1 MAKQLKDLLGEFQ
14 FNNSDFDPNKV
25 KADMLSSKEVGP
37 TTGNI
42 NIPAIGLNVEGVKL
56 PYDRQYQK
64 LAENVVQIYGVDSA
78 RILTRGAVEPM
89 QLAKRGV
96 DRLSRIALGGT
107 FGNNTALGGFLR
119 NSLNS
124 FTNPQYPSDEVNDL
138 PGLGPS
144 TKNGLYGS
152 LFHGGV
158 NNNKNAIGNLLTSF
172 ATPNQIKQ
180 NIGSIESG
188 KVKIGGAAIDM
199 ALNVGFSALQS
210 VGKKFGLNAKRGGGN
225 DALSEIKN
233 PLNTKDNDLPIYP
246 SDYAIKSFGKSTET
260 LTGIATGLDQLMREG
275 ERFYT
280 KYEGINAEKELK
292 TIKLDGK
299 KYTSLKPGLGKFI
312 KTIEPFPGYRTYDD
326 GNGTKYKIFN
336 IDTLSV
342 EEIERNKFS
351 KQVYDLTIGPGGTS
365 EFTNKNVIN
374 TKLFAGRI
382 KRQNFTNNTNSGI
395 EGGIGAEQIDTG
407 NKNHRT
413 LSNLAIES
421 YSQKN
426 TDLIEIF
433 IRDIASQEYI
443 ILMSNLTGLTDTPT
457 PTWGDVQAVGS
468 PNKFY
473 FYQSFEREISFKG
486 QMYAKNEKQLIA
498 LWTKIEKLQRLT
510 LATPG
515 GTAGIKGKICKL
527 KIGNLVSSEYGFLT
541 NCTITIP
548 DNSPWEIQT
557 DSQVPFICEFDITYK
572 VIYNDNTFNNIT
584 ESNIPEYEYLDATLP
599 GLNFSKPLQPGN
611 NDIKKLQGLGPFF
624 GKQGSG
630 ETTMEGTIN
639 QNSFTGGETSTSEVP
654 NILEP
659 QSWQMQ
665 GSGEAPNGSGI
676 FNTIGTDT
684 TDELIPTSDSGN
696 KSNSNEF
703 KINPSSTPKWAKQKE
718 YDPKTGDYKKNIF
731 GKDKLFKVRGVDN
744 IQN

>member
-14 FNNSDFDPNKV
+14 FNNSKFDPNQV

-37 TTGNI
+37 NSRPITVL
-42 NIPAIGLNVEGVKL
+42 GLSIQGVSL
-56 PYDRQYQK
+56 PYDRQYKK
-64 LAENVVQIYGVDSA
+64 LSENVIQIYGTDSA

-96 DRLSRIALGGT
+96 DRLSRGLLAGT
-107 FGNNTALGGFLR
+107 FGNNTLVGGFVR
-119 NSLNS
+119 NALNS
-124 FTNPQYPSDEVNDL
+124 FTNPQFPSDEVNDL
-138 PGLGPS
+138 PFIGLS
-144 TKNGLYGS
+144 TKNGLYTS
-152 LFHGGV
+152 LYNGGV

-172 ATPNQIKQ
+172 ATPKQISQ
-180 NIGSIESG
+180 NIGSLGQSG
-188 KVKIGGAAIDM
+188 RVRIGGAAIDT
-199 ALNVGFSALQS
+199 ALNVGFSALQG
-210 VGKKFGLNAKRGGGN
+210 VGKKFGLNSKRGGGN

-246 SDYAIKSFGKSTET
+246 SDYAIKSFGKSTNT

-312 KTIEPFPGYRTYDD
+312 KTIEPFSGYRTYDD

-336 IDTLSV
+336 IDTLPV

-351 KQVYDLTIGPGGTS
+351 KQVYTEYTGENTGDYTG
-365 EFTNKNVIN
+365 KNIIN
-374 TKLFAGRI
+374 TRLFAGRI
-382 KRQNFTNNTNSGI
+382 KRTNITNTNSGI
-395 EGGIGAEQIDTG
+395 EGAIGEDALIIG

-413 LSNLAIES
+413 LSTFALES

-433 IRDIASQEYI
+433 IRDINSQEYI

-457 PTWGDVQAVGS
+457 PTWGDVQPVGS

-486 QMYAKNEKQLIA
+486 QMYAKNEKQLNQ
-498 LWTKIEKLQRLT
+498 LWGKIEKLQRLT

-527 KIGNLVSSEYGFLT
+527 KIGNLILSEYGFLT

-548 DNSPWEIQT
+548 DNSPWEIQP

-572 VIYNDNTFNNIT
+572 VIYNNNTFNDIA
-584 ESNIPEYEYLDATLP
+584 EGDIPEYKYLDVTLP
-599 GLNFSKPLQPGN
+599 GLDFSKPLQPTN

-630 ETTMEGTIN
+630 ETTMEGNIN

-654 NILEP
+654 NILDPEK
-659 QSWQMQ
+659 WQTE

-684 TDELIPTSDSGN
+684 TDTLTPIEESSRDLFELPPLPLG
-696 KSNSNEF
+696 
-703 KINPSSTPKWAKQKE
+703 PSSFPTTPIE
-718 YDPKTGDYKKNIF
+718 PMVRPLNI
-731 GKDKLFKVRGVDN
+731 GSIDKSGPSTSTTSMLGGAP
-744 IQN
+744 Q